1 MTEVFDKQV
10 AELNLDR
17 SEWQLVKFGDIA
29 IQQKQTVDRENT
41 KLTRYVKGEHM
52 FSEDLHLRKWGE
64 LTDEY
69 LGPAFIR
76 KFEEGDILY
85 GSRRTY
91 LRKVVLAPFEGI
103 TSNTTFVMKANKERI
118 DKRLLPYIMK
128 SEGFTQ
134 HSIKNSKG
142 SVNPYVNWKDLASYE
157 FLLPT
162 PIHQTLIADLL
173 DSIDEVIESEKLSI
187 KRLNLSLEANIE
199 AKIHGVDLAGKTILQ
214 VLEEIEKKIKVL
226 PLKKLGKIIK
236 GKGIAKSEVVKVGL
250 PCIRYGELYTK
261 HNRIIR
267 KYHSFITEE
276 SASKS
281 IKLSKGDVLL
291 AGSGETISEIGKSAS
306 FIGEETV
313 YAGSDI
319 IIFRPDNMDEKYL
332 GYLMNS
338 ILVRQQLNKVGT
350 GATVMHIYGSDIE
363 KIKVP
368 AIDRESQKDIGN
380 HLEHIFS
387 NIELMTLHEKQT
399 ITLQKSIINQVF

>member
-1 MTEVFDKQV
+1 MSEILDKAV

-17 SEWQLVKFGDIA
+17 SDWQLVKFGDVA

-41 KLTRYVKGEHM
+41 VLTRYVKGEHM
-52 FSEDLHLRKWGE
+52 YSEDIHLREWGE
-64 LTDEY
+64 LKDEY

-91 LRKVVLAPFEGI
+91 LRKVVRAPFEGI
-103 TSNTTFVMKANKERI
+103 TSNTTFVVKANENKI

-134 HSIKNSKG
+134 HSVKNSKG
-142 SVNPYVNWKDLASYE
+142 SVNPYVNWKDLANYE
-157 FLLPT
+157 FLLPS
-162 PIHQTLIADLL
+162 PEHQTFIANLL
-173 DSIDEVIESEKLSI
+173 DSIDKVIESEKSTYT
-187 KRLNLSLEANIE
+187 KLNLNLEANIE
-199 AKIHGVDLAGKTILQ
+199 AQIHGVELEGKTINQ
-214 VLEEIEKKIKVL
+214 VLDELEKKIDVL
-226 PLKKLGKIIK
+226 PLNKLGKIFK
-236 GKGIAKSEVVKVGL
+236 GKGIAKSEVVETGL

-261 HNRIIR
+261 HHRIIR

-281 IKLSKGDVLL
+281 VELKKGDLLL

-306 FIGEETV
+306 FIDEDKV

-338 ILVRQQLNKVGT
+338 TLVRQQLNKVGT

-363 KIKVP
+363 KIRIPVISKDKQKEIGESLEEIFRNITLVKS
-368 AIDRESQKDIGN
+368 RENK
-380 HLEHIFS
+380 
-387 NIELMTLHEKQT
+387 T
-399 ITLQKSIINQVF
+399 ITLQKSLINQVF

>member
-1 MTEVFDKQV
+1 MTEIFEKAV

-17 SEWQLVKFGDIA
+17 SDWQLVKFGDVA

-41 KLTRYVKGEHM
+41 ELTRYVKGEHM
-52 FSEDLHLRKWGE
+52 YSEDLHLREWGE
-64 LTDEY
+64 LKDEY

-103 TSNTTFVMKANKERI
+103 TSNTTFVVKANETKI

-142 SVNPYVNWKDLASYE
+142 SVNPYVNWKDLANYE
-157 FLLPT
+157 FLLPST
-162 PIHQTLIADLL
+162 EHQIFIADLL
-173 DSIDEVIESEKLSI
+173 DSIDELIETEKSTYT
-187 KRLNLSLEANIE
+187 KLNLNLEANIE
-199 AKIHGVDLAGKTILQ
+199 AQIHGVELEGKTINQ
-214 VLEEIEKKIKVL
+214 VLDELVTKVDVL
-226 PLKKLGKIIK
+226 PLSKLGKIFK
-236 GKGIAKSEVVKVGL
+236 GKGIAKSEVVETGL

-261 HNRIIR
+261 HHRIIR
-267 KYHSFITEE
+267 KYHSFITKE

-281 IKLSKGDVLL
+281 IELKKGDVLL

-306 FIGEETV
+306 FIGAETV

-363 KIKVP
+363 KIRVP
-368 AIDRESQKDIGN
+368 IIDKDKQKEIGENLEEIFRNITLIKSREK
-380 HLEHIFS
+380 
-387 NIELMTLHEKQT
+387 KT
-399 ITLQKSIINQVF
+399 ITLQKSLINQVF